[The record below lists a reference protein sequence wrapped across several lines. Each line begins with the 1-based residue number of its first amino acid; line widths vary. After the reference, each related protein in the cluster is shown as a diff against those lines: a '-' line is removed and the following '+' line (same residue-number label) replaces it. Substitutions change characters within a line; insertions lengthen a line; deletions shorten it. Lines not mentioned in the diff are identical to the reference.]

1 MKSLSK
7 RRQAADQRALEEYTQ
22 LHNRLVSEFGA
33 VHRLERALAHI
44 NAEPNPRK
52 ALRRSI
58 EILTAIV
65 ECLEDGEVVVIPDG
79 KLRLPVSKAFH

>member
-7 RRQAADQRALEEYTQ
+7 RQQAADQRAMEEYIQ

-33 VHRLERALAHI
+33 VHRLEKALTHI
-44 NAEPNPRK
+44 NAQPNARK

-58 EILTAIV
+58 EILTAV
-65 ECLEDGEVVVIPDG
+65 LECLEDGEVIVFPDG
-79 KLRLPVSKAFH
+79 KVGRPVSKASH

>member
-1 MKSLSK
+1 MRSLSK

-22 LHNRLVSEFGA
+22 LHNRLVTEFGA
-33 VHRLERALAHI
+33 IHRLEGALACI

-58 EILTAIV
+58 EILTAML
-65 ECLEDGEVVVIPDG
+65 ECLEDGEVVVFPDG
-79 KLRLPVSKAFH
+79 KLGLPESKGSH

>member
-7 RRQAADQRALEEYTQ
+7 RRQADDQRAMEEYLQ

-33 VHRLERALAHI
+33 VHRLESALAHI

-52 ALRRSI
+52 ALRRST
-58 EILTAIV
+58 EILTAML
-65 ECLEDGEVVVIPDG
+65 ECLEDGEVVVFPDG
-79 KLRLPVSKAFH
+79 KLGLSVSKAFH